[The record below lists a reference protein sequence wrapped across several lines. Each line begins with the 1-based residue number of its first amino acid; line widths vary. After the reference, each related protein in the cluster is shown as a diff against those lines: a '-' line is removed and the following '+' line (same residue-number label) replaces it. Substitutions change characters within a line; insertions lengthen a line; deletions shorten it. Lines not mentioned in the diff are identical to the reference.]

1 MGERELLGTPEAIL
15 AEPPNLKVKRK
26 IFTFKFCT
34 NPPPHPLWGGAS
46 LASFFVWGG
55 GGILVS
61 SAQFVLNLL
70 TLRSLPSSFNMT
82 TMAIRRIRPF
92 RTFEDLPGELQQF
105 YYGDSPLRTQI
116 PGRVVRNLRT
126 LVGLSL
132 SRLRVNMTSMAYPI
146 DEFSVCQLALDWL
159 QANGSRA
166 YLSTLTQADLDHLTG
181 FPTRGALASARKAS
195 LRRIMMIYW
204 KKYTRGAPSPPLL
217 VTIH

>member
-1 MGERELLGTPEAIL
+1 M
-15 AEPPNLKVKRK
+15 
-26 IFTFKFCT
+26 
-34 NPPPHPLWGGAS
+34 
-46 LASFFVWGG
+46 
-55 GGILVS
+55 
-61 SAQFVLNLL
+61 
-70 TLRSLPSSFNMT
+70 
-82 TMAIRRIRPF
+82 
-92 RTFEDLPGELQQF
+92 
-105 YYGDSPLRTQI
+105 

-146 DEFSVCQLALDWL
+146 DELSVCQLALDWL

-166 YLSTLTQADLDHLTG
+166 YLSTLIQADLDHLTG

>member
-1 MGERELLGTPEAIL
+1 
-15 AEPPNLKVKRK
+15 
-26 IFTFKFCT
+26 
-34 NPPPHPLWGGAS
+34 
-46 LASFFVWGG
+46 
-55 GGILVS
+55 
-61 SAQFVLNLL
+61 
-70 TLRSLPSSFNMT
+70 
-82 TMAIRRIRPF
+82 MAIRRIRPY

-105 YYGDSPLRTQI
+105 YHGDSPLRTQI

-132 SRLRVNMTSMAYPI
+132 SRLRVNMTSMAYPV
-146 DEFSVCQLALDWL
+146 DELSVCQLALDWL

-204 KKYTRGAPSPPLL
+204 KKYTRGAPSPPLI